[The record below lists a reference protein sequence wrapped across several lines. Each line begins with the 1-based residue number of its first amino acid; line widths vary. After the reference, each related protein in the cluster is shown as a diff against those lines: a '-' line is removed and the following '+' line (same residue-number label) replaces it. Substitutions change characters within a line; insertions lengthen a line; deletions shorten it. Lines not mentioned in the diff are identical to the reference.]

1 MELQLRE
8 IDLYTKIGM
17 QAMMIEM
24 LEAEIQKRDQ
34 IIAELSE
41 KIKVQGGI

>member
-1 MELQLRE
+1 VELQLRE
-8 IDLYTKIGM
+8 IDLYMKIGM
-17 QAMMIEM
+17 QAMMIEL

-41 KIKVQGGI
+41 KKEDK